1 MKLESITFVM
11 NHLQGREDSEKSQIV
26 EEIVV
31 NGDHDMEQANIFKW
45 DRLDE
50 VWRSGAIPTLMLTR

>member
-1 MKLESITFVM
+1 M